1 MTDTPK
7 FTPVFG
13 RKERQF
19 DRLWQAVQYATGYD
33 AQGMSTAQEPA
44 FTNQWYELG
53 RRDAIEDAMQEK
65 LKQAVERVRLANKSL
80 KTFDAMLDE
89 VCK

>member
-13 RKERQF
+13 RKTRQF

-44 FTNQWYELG
+44 FSNKWYELG
-53 RRDAIEDAMQEK
+53 RKDAIEDATPMTMVEF
-65 LKQAVERVRLANKSL
+65 LKRRKAEIAAG
-80 KTFDAMLDE
+80 KTFDQMLGE
-89 VCK
+89 VSR